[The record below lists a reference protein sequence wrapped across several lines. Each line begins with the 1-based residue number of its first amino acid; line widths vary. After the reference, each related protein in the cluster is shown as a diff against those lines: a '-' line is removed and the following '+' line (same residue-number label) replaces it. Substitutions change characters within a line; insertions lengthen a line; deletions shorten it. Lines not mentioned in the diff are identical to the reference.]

1 MVQLKQEELI
11 KSRGY
16 RATIKA
22 AYNLFTENY
31 KVILKHIWPYA
42 LVLAAI
48 TGIFVLNQFRV
59 YGQTSLSLVNILTGL
74 ALMVLVFAADMAF
87 TGRLMTL
94 VNQQSLS
101 WNILRALKASL
112 WFLLLIVIISIIVS
126 LVGVAINHC
135 TAPGDATAG
144 IPQTD
149 PIILMQQQQMA
160 YLKTMGIMTLVG
172 IVFGLLLLPIV
183 YIIMQ
188 YFVETDTRFH
198 QIFFKGWKT
207 GMKHW
212 GYLFITLL
220 VVGILLSVVIT
231 IISLPLIILF
241 TAYGISLQGVLQGDE
256 AGLPG
261 YFHILAYGVSV
272 VVYFV
277 YYIMTIFALF
287 VAYYIY
293 GSIKAKEQ
301 EKDQFIKVES

>member
-22 AYNLFTENY
+22 AYNLFTDNY

-42 LVLAAI
+42 LAMAVVLGA
-48 TGIFVLNQFRV
+48 FVLNQFRV

-87 TGRLMTL
+87 TGRLMML

-126 LVGVAINHC
+126 LVGVAINHF

-149 PIILMQQQQMA
+149 PIILMQQQQIA

-198 QIFFKGWKT
+198 QIFFKGWQT
-207 GMKHW
+207 GMKHL

>member
-1 MVQLKQEELI
+1 
-11 KSRGY
+11 
-16 RATIKA
+16 
-22 AYNLFTENY
+22 
-31 KVILKHIWPYA
+31 
-42 LVLAAI
+42 
-48 TGIFVLNQFRV
+48 
-59 YGQTSLSLVNILTGL
+59 
-74 ALMVLVFAADMAF
+74 
-87 TGRLMTL
+87 
-94 VNQQSLS
+94 
-101 WNILRALKASL
+101 
-112 WFLLLIVIISIIVS
+112 
-126 LVGVAINHC
+126 
-135 TAPGDATAG
+135 
-144 IPQTD
+144 
-149 PIILMQQQQMA
+149 MQQQQMA

>member
-126 LVGVAINHC
+126 LVGVAINHF
-135 TAPGDATAG
+135 TSPGDATAG

-149 PIILMQQQQMA
+149 PIILMQQQRSKILQC
-160 YLKTMGIMTLVG
+160 YLT
-172 IVFGLLLLPIV
+172 
-183 YIIMQ
+183 
-188 YFVETDTRFH
+188 
-198 QIFFKGWKT
+198 
-207 GMKHW
+207 
-212 GYLFITLL
+212 
-220 VVGILLSVVIT
+220 S
-231 IISLPLIILF
+231 
-241 TAYGISLQGVLQGDE
+241 
-256 AGLPG
+256 
-261 YFHILAYGVSV
+261 
-272 VVYFV
+272 
-277 YYIMTIFALF
+277 
-287 VAYYIY
+287 
-293 GSIKAKEQ
+293 
-301 EKDQFIKVES
+301 